1 MTQEAWHTVA
11 TRLLQELKEGES
23 LALSL
28 SAEDSLF
35 VRMTQAKVR
44 QSSQVQQGF
53 VELHFFKN
61 GRNLKMTAP
70 FTFQPEK
77 DFHVCQEA
85 LHRCRE
91 ETAHLPEDPFLQLP
105 ENHRQFHQD
114 MSQKIDGYSLINSCL
129 NRVQESDFVGI
140 LSVGDVMRANMNS
153 AGLNQWFK
161 TSTFSLDFSFYTK
174 NRQAV
179 KGLYGG
185 QLWQD
190 QEFEALVTK
199 KLYQLEQLNKPLISL
214 EKKRYR
220 AYFSPSAVATLMGI
234 LSWGAASQEAYQR
247 GQCAFKKLV
256 DGKQR
261 LSPMLSL
268 QENFTSGQIPPFNE
282 AGEIAPEILCIV
294 EQGRFK
300 NLLCSSRT
308 AKEYGVASN
317 FASMR
322 ENLRAPEILPGHLP
336 SAKEMEALG
345 TGIYVS
351 DLHYLNWSDV
361 QHGSMTGMTRFGC
374 FWVENGQIIAP
385 IKDLRF
391 DESLYHFWGTGLEG
405 FTDKAETLPKTGTYY
420 QRDLGII
427 KAPGMLV
434 NDFTF
439 VL

>member
-1 MTQEAWHTVA
+1 MTQEAWHAVA

-35 VRMTQAKVR
+35 IRMTQAKVR

-61 GRNLKMTAP
+61 GRNLKITIP

-105 ENHRQFHQD
+105 ENHGQFHQD

-153 AGLNQWFK
+153 TGLNQWFK
-161 TSTFSLDFSFYTK
+161 TSTFSLDFSFYAK

-234 LSWGAASQEAYQR
+234 LSWGATSQEAYQR

-300 NLLCSSRT
+300 NLLCSSRS

-317 FASMR
+317 FAPMR

-351 DLHYLNWSDV
+351 DLHYLNWSDI

-374 FWVENGQIIAP
+374 FWVENGQIVAP
-385 IKDLRF
+385 VKDLRF
-391 DESLYHFWGTGLEG
+391 DESLYHFWGPGLEG
-405 FTDKAETLPKTGTYY
+405 FTDKAETHPQTGTYY